1 MKRLNFVI
9 RLLSTIMSGYCFG
22 SMLYALIT
30 YYNTKNKMLSN
41 GQHPW
46 SPDTVLWPTYL
57 VLATAA
63 LTLLMNTITMCLYFK
78 GSAAADRSD
87 SISGYIEIA
96 LAGANAVV
104 WAVNAGLFKM
114 ANTGNDL
121 WGWSCSPAADALKD
135 EVNGILNFNSLCQV
149 QVGICHFCLPHPKGD
164 ANEWIQT
171 GTWIMTIAK
180 TAMYLIMLGIYIVM
194 LSLWIKGR
202 RMMKRKEQLL
212 SMQMY

>member
-1 MKRLNFVI
+1 MKRLNFVV
-9 RLLSTIMSGYCFG
+9 RLLSTIISGYCVG
-22 SMLYALIT
+22 SMLYAIIT
-30 YYNTKNKMLSN
+30 YCNTKNMMLSN

-87 SISGYIEIA
+87 SISGCIEIA

-135 EVNGILNFNSLCQV
+135 EVNGS
-149 QVGICHFCLPHPKGD
+149 
-164 ANEWIQT
+164 
-171 GTWIMTIAK
+171 
-180 TAMYLIMLGIYIVM
+180 
-194 LSLWIKGR
+194 
-202 RMMKRKEQLL
+202 
-212 SMQMY
+212 

>member
-87 SISGYIEIA
+87 SISGYIRDR
-96 LAGANAVV
+96 L
-104 WAVNAGLFKM
+104 
-114 ANTGNDL
+114 
-121 WGWSCSPAADALKD
+121 GWSERCSVGRQCGL
-135 EVNGILNFNSLCQV
+135 V
-149 QVGICHFCLPHPKGD
+149 QDGQHG
-164 ANEWIQT
+164 Q
-171 GTWIMTIAK
+171 
-180 TAMYLIMLGIYIVM
+180 
-194 LSLWIKGR
+194 
-202 RMMKRKEQLL
+202 
-212 SMQMY
+212 